1 MRIQLLLPMRL
12 ECRWRSG
19 VRSLPPSASRP
30 HSPASSNRPSRHP
43 SKRSQPPTAG
53 STRLN
58 STAIG
63 SRSISRMK
71 RSRSTLGA
79 AMTGPSASG
88 RSPTTR
94 GQEHQD
100 RAGRLRSAVPR
111 SAETAADR
119 AKQVKDVVVKYL
131 KDNPADRHLAGI
143 ALAYRAFYVA
153 FDCKPK
159 PNTN

>member
-1 MRIQLLLPMRL
+1 MAFQRKK
-12 ECRWRSG
+12 
-19 VRSLPPSASRP
+19 PSAIGIKAAFP
-30 HSPASSNRPSRHP
+30 GFIEPALAT
-43 SKRSQPPTAG
+43 SKRSQPATAG

-94 GQEHQD
+94 SQEHQD
-100 RAGRLRSAVPR
+100 RAGRLRSAVPQRLR
-111 SAETAADR
+111 SAEAAVDR